1 MSWVDFMSKTSEPTG
16 QFLNV
21 TKERTN
27 LTHLKSVVLLVLPN
41 KKAVVCKYH
50 NIILSYDYRNAMLLY
65 FVIDDI
71 PWRDCGIFIAAHA
84 EYLSDG
90 LQVSSCGISVDTLR
104 LRYVLLQWNYG
115 IVKARNGYVS
125 EKWRPRD
132 A

>member
-1 MSWVDFMSKTSEPTG
+1 MSEPTG

-27 LTHLKSVVLLVLPN
+27 LTHLKSVMLLVLSN

-50 NIILSYDYRNAMLLY
+50 NIILSHNYRNVMLLY
-65 FVIDDI
+65 FLIDDI
-71 PWRDCGIFIAAHA
+71 PCRDCGIFVVAYN

-90 LQVSSCGISVDTLR
+90 LQVPSCGISVDTVR
-104 LRYVLLQWNYG
+104 LRYASLLWNYG

-125 EKWRPRD
+125 DNEDLEMR
-132 A
+132 